1 MSDRNYQ
8 DTDLTDPHGEA
19 EMLRAE
25 VERWRTAAIQKDKLH
40 AAAMSVVRASSYE
53 NEAIRD
59 ELEAITTE
67 RDALRAEVEQ
77 LRIDAE
83 RYRYLRER
91 DLETISAGG
100 VFAGMTPRNVVLN
113 GEDLDHA
120 VDAALKGDDHEW
132 N

>member
-1 MSDRNYQ
+1 MSDHA
-8 DTDLTDPHGEA
+8 DTDLTDLHGEA

-25 VERWRTAAIQKDKLH
+25 NELQRYWVPTGGGIEPHGAGLLYRRQDVDIVLSAI
-40 AAAMSVVRASSYE
+40 A
-53 NEAIRD
+53 
-59 ELEAITTE
+59 TE

-91 DLETISAGG
+91 DLDTISSGG
-100 VFAGMTPRNVVLN
+100 VFAGMTPRNFVLN

-120 VDAALKGDDHEW
+120 VDAALKGASHG
-132 N
+132 

>member
-1 MSDRNYQ
+1 MS
-8 DTDLTDPHGEA
+8 T
-19 EMLRAE
+19 
-25 VERWRTAAIQKDKLH
+25 I
-40 AAAMSVVRASSYE
+40 AAAADRYLDCLHGLARTLTAQASENMVRALV
-53 NEAIRD
+53 A
-59 ELEAITTE
+59 E
-67 RDALRAEVEQ
+67 RDAVVKRAEKAEAEVEQ

-120 VDAALKGDDHEW
+120 VDAALKGASHG
-132 N
+132 